1 MSTLFPDPE
10 SAFAEAVKWK
20 DELDEAQTAVE
31 PVAPTDPTDPT
42 DPIDPDDTKKIGG
55 ESSAA

>member
-1 MSTLFPDPE
+1 MPKRS
-10 SAFAEAVKWK
+10 KWK

-31 PVAPTDPTDPT
+31 PVAPTDPTDP
-42 DPIDPDDTKKIGG
+42 DDTKKIGG